1 MKTYIKF
8 LISTFF
14 KSFIYVLLVLLSLVF
29 ILNLLTELEFFKD
42 INVDVYFTLLLSFL
56 NSPSMLFEMF
66 PFIFLITTQ
75 MFFIKLFQNKEIEIF
90 KYSGLKNSSI
100 IFVISVIAFIIGL
113 AIITLYYNI
122 SSNLKNVYLGLKSNY
137 TKDGKYL
144 AVITQNGLWIK
155 DEINK
160 KIIMINSSEIK
171 PNKLI
176 NNFITIFNE
185 NYISEKNIKSNEIDI
200 SQNEWIIYKP
210 KIFEKNNYYN
220 QDIMRLKT
228 SFDYKRIQSL
238 YSNLSSLNIFLLYEL
253 RENYK
258 RLNYSLTEVDLQILK
273 LISYPIYLILMT
285 IFASLI
291 MLNIKKFDST
301 TIKIA
306 VGLFFSVVIYYISNF
321 FYIMGST
328 ERIPLLMSIF
338 VPLILLTLTNILMFR
353 NINEK

>member
-8 LISTFF
+8 LITTFL
-14 KSFIYVLLVLLSLVF
+14 KSFIYVLIILLSLVF

-90 KYSGLKNSSI
+90 KYSGLRNSSI
-100 IFVISVIAFIIGL
+100 IFIISIIAFITGL
-113 AIITLYYNI
+113 AIITFYYNI
-122 SSNLKNVYLGLKSNY
+122 SSNLKNLYLGLKSNY

-200 SQNEWIIYKP
+200 SENEWIIYKP

-220 QDIMRLKT
+220 QDIIRLQT

>member
-8 LISTFF
+8 LITTFF

-42 INVDVYFTLLLSFL
+42 LNVDIYFTLLLSFL
-56 NSPSMLFEMF
+56 NAPSMLFEMF

-90 KYSGLKNSSI
+90 KYSGLRNSSI
-100 IFVISVIAFIIGL
+100 IFVISIIAFITGL

-200 SQNEWIIYKP
+200 SQNEWIIYEA